1 VRANQRV
8 DVEQGLL
15 NRAEENLARAQD
27 RERQLRAELDSI
39 DRVGGGGVDALRREN
54 QALRERLEASGSP
67 GKADSLAKENE
78 ALREQLRSVNAF
90 SQEQQEL
97 TKKLQASLSDAM
109 RMHEGGGGRGHE
121 DTAGKLANAERE
133 LARLVKEL
141 ESAREYEVGVKRN
154 RFIHICMRILLN
166 RRE

>member
-1 VRANQRV
+1 LF
-8 DVEQGLL
+8 EQGLL

-54 QALRERLEASGSP
+54 QALRERLESSGSP
-67 GKADSLAKENE
+67 GKADSLVKENE
-78 ALREQLRSVNAF
+78 ALREQVRSVNAF

-109 RMHEGGGGRGHE
+109 RMQEGGGGRGHE
-121 DTAGKLANAERE
+121 DIAGKLASAERE

-141 ESAREYEVGVKRN
+141 ESAREYEVGMEFT
-154 RFIHICMRILLN
+154 RFTHIFHVDA
-166 RRE
+166 REWT